1 MKYLN
6 GKKMDLKISDQIN
19 LNLDGRLHCPKK
31 CKVWTNLGWKSGK
44 NYFIQF
50 YNFVVCQL

>member
-19 LNLDGRLHCPKK
+19 LNLDGRLY
-31 CKVWTNLGWKSGK
+31 KSPSE
-44 NYFIQF
+44 
-50 YNFVVCQL
+50 L